1 MNGEHKAGDGAA
13 PTEGSHRL
21 ERMADLEARVG
32 LKKSQLWKLI
42 REGAFPSPIKC
53 GRSSLFVAR
62 EVDAWI
68 EQRIRQSRGGAP

>member
-13 PTEGSHRL
+13 TTEGAHRL

-42 REGAFPSPIKC
+42 REGAFP
-53 GRSSLFVAR
+53 
-62 EVDAWI
+62 
-68 EQRIRQSRGGAP
+68 